1 MLSHSPRNILHA
13 TAAEAVNSPSMQAQ
27 RQEQQKA
34 SQAAE
39 RAALLARMAEEDR
52 VEQMT
57 AQRRRMRVAE
67 HQREAQRLLDA
78 KRAALDAQQVPP
90 ALLVLWD

>member
-1 MLSHSPRNILHA
+1 MHLSAP
-13 TAAEAVNSPSMQAQ
+13 AVAPPSTQAQ

-34 SQAAE
+34 SQTAE

-52 VEQMT
+52 VEQMS

-78 KRAALDAQQVPP
+78 KRAALEAQQVPP
-90 ALLVLWD
+90 ALPVL

>member
-1 MLSHSPRNILHA
+1 MHLLPQPIGSPL
-13 TAAEAVNSPSMQAQ
+13 MQAQ

-34 SQAAE
+34 AQAAE

-78 KRAALDAQQVPP
+78 KRAALEAQQVP
-90 ALLVLWD
+90 AAVNGFGGW